1 MADTPVLISVDWG
14 TSSFRA
20 YLVDAAGGAL
30 DTIPEGQGALT
41 LQAGEHEP
49 YLSATLGPWRA
60 AHPDLPI
67 LASGM
72 VGARQGWREAAYV
85 ACPAGADEIAAAT
98 LVVPTAALCSVR
110 LLPGV
115 SYVDARG
122 APDVMRGEET
132 QILGAGGDGMFV
144 LPGTHSKW
152 AWVENGRILSFAT
165 YMTGELFAVLKAHS
179 VLGRMM
185 AAPGEA
191 TSGPGFAKGL
201 EAAQALEHP
210 GDLMHAAFFA
220 RSYGLFG
227 LMEGAELAD
236 FLSGLLIGAEILAG
250 ARGVKAAT
258 VIASAN
264 LTRRY
269 TEAGARL
276 GVALTPAPANAATL
290 GQIEVARRLGVLKG

>member
-1 MADTPVLISVDWG
+1 LADTPALISVDWG

-20 YLVDAAGGAL
+20 YLVDAAAEAL

-85 ACPAGADEIAAAT
+85 ACPA
-98 LVVPTAALCSVR
+98 ALGPVR

-201 EAAQALEHP
+201 KAAQALERP

-269 TEAGARL
+269 TEAGATL